1 MNERTNEW
9 ALYDVMKITLDIYIY
24 QGALGSYDLMS
35 RTPPINDI
43 TGYAVLWYNPSHV
56 SNQSFAVMEAPEG
69 GTFTP
74 EYIRT

>member
-1 MNERTNEW
+1 
-9 ALYDVMKITLDIYIY
+9 
-24 QGALGSYDLMS
+24 MS

-56 SNQSFAVMEAPEG
+56 SNQSFAVMDAPEG
-69 GTFTP
+69 GTFTA

>member
-9 ALYDVMKITLDIYIY
+9 ALYDVMKMTLDIYISRC
-24 QGALGSYDLMS
+24 LGSYDLMS

-69 GTFTP
+69 GTFTL
-74 EYIRT
+74 EYIWT